1 MNKSTESACGQ
12 AVSCTEEKYVSLMSV
27 YHQINDVLN
36 RLDSLNERLGVYGE
50 ALTSGDKPKEVSMNP
65 NNLIQV
71 IGRLPGMAG
80 DKLSNIHDL
89 ISQLESRLI

>member
-12 AVSCTEEKYVSLMSV
+12 AAPCPEEKYVSLMSV

-36 RLDSLNERLGVYGE
+36 RLDNLNERLGVYGDMVV
-50 ALTSGDKPKEVSMNP
+50 SDNKEKESCKDP

-71 IGRLPGMAG
+71 IDRLPGMAS

>member
-1 MNKSTESACGQ
+1 MNTLTESSAGQ
-12 AVSCTEEKYVSLMSV
+12 CEPCREEKYMSLMSV
-27 YHQINDVLN
+27 YHQIGDVLN
-36 RLDSLNERLGVYGE
+36 RLDNFNERLGVYGE
-50 ALTSGDKPKEVSMNP
+50 VLAGGEKLKESSKDP

-71 IGRLPGMAG
+71 IDKLPQMAG